1 MAYLANGAG
10 GMQIVDISDPSQP
23 QMMGSMPSDE
33 NFMFGLTMSNDG
45 RYIYSTDASGLL
57 RTIDVIDPNSPLEVR
72 STLASRDTWR
82 MDMSSDSQ
90 FVFLADGY
98 TGFKAVDVSYGVRS
112 SGTAISANV
121 TYTHTGQTSAND
133 SFVFKVSDG
142 LDDSNFSSVTLKFKD
157 DRDQDD
163 IEDDLDNCPSIAN
176 ADQTDTDGDSV
187 GDACDS
193 DDDGDGVPDDID
205 AFPLNNAESVD
216 TDGDGIGNNEDSDDD
231 GDTVADTSDNCPLVS
246 NSNQLDTDND
256 LRGNVCDGDDDNDG
270 VADDS
275 DAFPLDDS
283 ETVDSDGDGVGDNS
297 DWAPND
303 SSESA
308 DSDEDGVGDN
318 ADAFPNDSSET
329 LDTDG
334 DGVGDNTDPDIDG
347 DGVLNEDDPFPNQAQ
362 YSVDTD
368 SDGMPDAWELRFD
381 LDPNDPSDAAL
392 DQDGDGVTNLQEFL
406 AGTPPS
412 GSIDIDGNDQY
423 DALTDG
429 LLLLRGMFGL
439 TDSALVA
446 GTIASDA
453 VYSSSSDIESRI
465 DLLGDLADV
474 DGSGNVDALTDGLLT
489 LRYLFGL
496 RGSALVSG
504 VIAPN
509 ATRTTA
515 AEVEAHLEGLTPI
528 L

>member
-1 MAYLANGAG
+1 M
-10 GMQIVDISDPSQP
+10 
-23 QMMGSMPSDE
+23 
-33 NFMFGLTMSNDG
+33 
-45 RYIYSTDASGLL
+45 
-57 RTIDVIDPNSPLEVR
+57 
-72 STLASRDTWR
+72 
-82 MDMSSDSQ
+82 
-90 FVFLADGY
+90 
-98 TGFKAVDVSYGVRS
+98 
-112 SGTAISANV
+112 
-121 TYTHTGQTSAND
+121 
-133 SFVFKVSDG
+133 
-142 LDDSNFSSVTLKFKD
+142 
-157 DRDQDD
+157 
-163 IEDDLDNCPSIAN
+163 
-176 ADQTDTDGDSV
+176 
-187 GDACDS
+187 
-193 DDDGDGVPDDID
+193 
-205 AFPLNNAESVD
+205 
-216 TDGDGIGNNEDSDDD
+216 
-231 GDTVADTSDNCPLVS
+231 
-246 NSNQLDTDND
+246 
-256 LRGNVCDGDDDNDG
+256 
-270 VADDS
+270 
-275 DAFPLDDS
+275 
-283 ETVDSDGDGVGDNS
+283 
-297 DWAPND
+297 
-303 SSESA
+303 
-308 DSDEDGVGDN
+308 
-318 ADAFPNDSSET
+318 
-329 LDTDG
+329 
-334 DGVGDNTDPDIDG
+334 GDNTDPDIDG

-474 DGSGNVDALTDGLLT
+474 DGSGNIDALTDGLLT

-515 AEVEAHLEGLTPI
+515 AEVEAHLEGLTPV

>member
-1 MAYLANGAG
+1 
-10 GMQIVDISDPSQP
+10 
-23 QMMGSMPSDE
+23 
-33 NFMFGLTMSNDG
+33 
-45 RYIYSTDASGLL
+45 
-57 RTIDVIDPNSPLEVR
+57 
-72 STLASRDTWR
+72 
-82 MDMSSDSQ
+82 MDMSSDNQ

-98 TGFKAVDVSYGVRS
+98 TGFKAVDVSYSVRS
-112 SGTAISANV
+112 SGTAISPNV

-142 LDDSNFSSVTLKFKD
+142 LDESNLSNVSLQFKD

-163 IEDDLDNCPSIAN
+163 IEDDLDNCPSISN
-176 ADQTDTDGDSV
+176 ADQVDTDGDGL

-193 DDDGDGVPDDID
+193 DDDGDGVPDDLD

-231 GDTVADTSDNCPLVS
+231 GDTVADTSDNCPLES
-246 NSNQLDTDND
+246 NSNQLDTDGD
-256 LRGNVCDGDDDNDG
+256 LTGNVCDEDDDNDG
-270 VADDS
+270 VVDLN
-275 DAFPLDDS
+275 DAFPLDS
-283 ETVDSDGDGVGDNS
+283 LETTDTDGDGVGDNS

-308 DSDEDGVGDN
+308 DTDGDGVGDN
-318 ADAFPNDSSET
+318 ADAFPNDASET

-334 DGVGDNTDPDIDG
+334 DGIGDNTDADRDG
-347 DGVLNEDDPFPNQAQ
+347 DGVLNDDDPFPNQGE
-362 YSVDTD
+362 YSID
-368 SDGMPDAWELRFD
+368 SDGDGMPDAWEIRFD
-381 LDPNDPSDAAL
+381 LDPSDPFDAGL
-392 DQDGDGVTNLQEFL
+392 DQDGDGVTNLEEFL

-412 GSIDIDGNDQY
+412 GSIDIDGNNRY

-429 LLLLRGMFGL
+429 LLILRGMFGL
-439 TDSALVA
+439 TDSALVS
-446 GTIASDA
+446 GTVASDA

-465 DLLGDLADV
+465 GLLGDLADV
-474 DGSGNVDALTDGLLT
+474 DGNGEIDALTDGLLT

-496 RGSALVSG
+496 QGSALVSG
-504 VIAPN
+504 VVAPN

-515 AEVEAHLEGLTPI
+515 AEIEAHLEGLTPS